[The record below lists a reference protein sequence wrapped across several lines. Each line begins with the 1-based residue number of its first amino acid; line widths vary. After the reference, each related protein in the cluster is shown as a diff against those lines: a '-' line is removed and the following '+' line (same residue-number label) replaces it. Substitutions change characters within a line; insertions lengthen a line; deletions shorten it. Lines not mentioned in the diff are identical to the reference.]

1 MGNDAQEDKAR
12 QQNTRER
19 QSSTQQNCQKHFFSN
34 LAATVNQQHSFQV
47 MLLPTERPGG
57 WAEWHLQIKTEQLK
71 QLNQLKHRN
80 SQ

>member
-1 MGNDAQEDKAR
+1 MMLRKTKQGNKTQEKDKAAH
-12 QQNTRER
+12 
-19 QSSTQQNCQKHFFSN
+19 NCQKHFFSN

-47 MLLPTERPGG
+47 MLLSTERPGG

>member
-1 MGNDAQEDKAR
+1 MMLRKTKQGNKTQEKDKAAH
-12 QQNTRER
+12 NKTAK
-19 QSSTQQNCQKHFFSN
+19 SIFFSN

-71 QLNQLKHRN
+71 QLNQLKYHN